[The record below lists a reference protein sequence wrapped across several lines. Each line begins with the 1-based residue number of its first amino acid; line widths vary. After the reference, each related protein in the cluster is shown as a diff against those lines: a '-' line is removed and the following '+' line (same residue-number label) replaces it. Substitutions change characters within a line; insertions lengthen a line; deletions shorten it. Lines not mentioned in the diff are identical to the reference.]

1 VHCNNEKKKNGKK
14 IERWRGGFLKS
25 GFHESYLGANDL
37 EEVPALELLLG
48 LADEIG
54 VFTSRV
60 VSSVGGL

>member
-1 VHCNNEKKKNGKK
+1 MEGRFF
-14 IERWRGGFLKS
+14 EG
-25 GFHESYLGANDL
+25 GFHESYLGAYDF

-60 VSSVGGL
+60 VSGVGGLRPD